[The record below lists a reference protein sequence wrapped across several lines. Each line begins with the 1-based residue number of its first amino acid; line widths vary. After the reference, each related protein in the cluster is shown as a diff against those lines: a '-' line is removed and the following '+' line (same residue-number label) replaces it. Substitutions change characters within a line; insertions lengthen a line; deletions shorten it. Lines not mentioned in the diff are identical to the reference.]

1 MMLMIRDKRDEEDR
15 DHRKVENVTDVIGGT
30 VVFRTFD
37 SLLVTKAQ
45 ESTLITHSQQHS
57 PSP

>member
-45 ESTLITHSQQHS
+45 ESTLITLSH
-57 PSP
+57 

>member
-1 MMLMIRDKRDEEDR
+1 MK

-37 SLLVTKAQ
+37 SLLVTKLKKAHA
-45 ESTLITHSQQHS
+45 LISAISISAS
-57 PSP
+57 P